1 MLIYYICYTNMLI
14 YYICYTNMLILTWET
29 SFAWS
34 FLYKIQSA
42 QLGIQSAQL
51 GIFKPKLRTFS
62 WFYQVPH

>member
-1 MLIYYICYTNMLI
+1 
-14 YYICYTNMLILTWET
+14 MLILTWET

-51 GIFKPKLRTFS
+51 GIQS
-62 WFYQVPH
+62 A